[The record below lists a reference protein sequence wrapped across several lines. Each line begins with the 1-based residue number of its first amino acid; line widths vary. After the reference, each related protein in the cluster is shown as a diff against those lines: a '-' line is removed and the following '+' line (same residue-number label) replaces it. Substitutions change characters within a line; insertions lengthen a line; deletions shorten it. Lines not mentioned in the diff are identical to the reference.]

1 MAETLRPG
9 EEIGRDFK
17 VLRRLAAG
25 GMGTVYEAVQLSTG
39 KRRALKV
46 MHAQYEGDERT
57 RQRFVQ
63 EARATA
69 AVDSD
74 HIVEMVAA
82 GVDET
87 RNAPWIVME
96 LLQGVD
102 LKTAL
107 HERGRFDQADCH
119 EIFAQL
125 GHALAA
131 AHAMGLVHRD
141 LKPENIFLA
150 TPRRAGVPFTVKVLD
165 FGLAKLVQ
173 ESSTN
178 GNGTQAVGS
187 PRWMAPEQTQA
198 DGQITPATDVWAL
211 GLLAFTLLTGQIYWK
226 TAHAAAPSIMQQMCE
241 LLMDPMEPAS
251 VRAASYGAELTL
263 PEGFDAWFER
273 CVDRDPVN
281 RFPEAGTAV
290 ESLLALLR
298 EPASVAPVPL
308 SRPTHRAHSNPS
320 SVDLEIPRAEA
331 SGESLASL
339 NLEIPR
345 DLPPG
350 PPITDPELA
359 PAASGRGPRTPTLV
373 AIGLLGTVA
382 VVGGVSFLLRRG
394 DPPAPSPSHGP

>member
-9 EEIGRDFK
+9 EVLGRDFK
-17 VLRRLAAG
+17 VIRRLAAG

-96 LLQGVD
+96 LLQGED

-107 HERGRFDQADCH
+107 HARGRFDWPDCL

-198 DGQITPATDVWAL
+198 DGQITAVPPTC
-211 GLLAFTLLTGQIYWK
+211 G
-226 TAHAAAPSIMQQMCE
+226 PS
-241 LLMDPMEPAS
+241 
-251 VRAASYGAELTL
+251 G
-263 PEGFDAWFER
+263 
-273 CVDRDPVN
+273 
-281 RFPEAGTAV
+281 
-290 ESLLALLR
+290 
-298 EPASVAPVPL
+298 
-308 SRPTHRAHSNPS
+308 S
-320 SVDLEIPRAEA
+320 S
-331 SGESLASL
+331 
-339 NLEIPR
+339 
-345 DLPPG
+345 
-350 PPITDPELA
+350 
-359 PAASGRGPRTPTLV
+359 
-373 AIGLLGTVA
+373 
-382 VVGGVSFLLRRG
+382 
-394 DPPAPSPSHGP
+394 PSPSSPGRSTGRPPTPRRPRSCSRCVSC